1 MKRLPYAGRL
11 GIVTHHE
18 AGAAPI
24 CAMPPG
30 HHVEGRPSFLH
41 GGAIAG
47 LLEIAAY
54 AAIEQAFD
62 EDERAQVKPI
72 SVNVEYMRNG
82 NMQET
87 FAQGRVLRIGS
98 RIANVTAEA
107 WQDDRNRPI
116 AMARMMFSLRR

>member
-24 CAMPPG
+24 CTMPPG
-30 HHVEGRPSFLH
+30 RHVEGRPSFLH